1 MDPQT
6 EAAEKEIAATD
17 AEDMPIP
24 EELPILPL
32 SGVVLFP
39 GIAAPLMVGQKNY
52 IQLVDEAVVQER
64 LIGVTSNQQPEADK
78 EPAIET
84 LSKVGTAA
92 KVLKMMQLP
101 TGGVSFLV
109 QGLARIQIE
118 EYTKKEPYFVARV
131 KKLEEQPS
139 KDADTEALVSSLRL
153 VFQRLAELVPNFP
166 SPALMTAMN
175 IKDPGKLADFVSAN
189 IPIPPTEQ
197 QGILE
202 ELRHRER
209 IRKVMVLVNG
219 EIQKLEVSKKI
230 QEEIAG
236 EIGEEQRKHI
246 LREQLKKIQEELGVK
261 DEKTAEIE
269 TLRTRIAEA
278 DLPPEAEKAAQKE
291 VDRLGMMNPAAPEYS
306 VSRTYLDWLI
316 DVPWS
321 KSTEDDLDVKKA
333 GGVLDEDHY
342 DLEKVKKRI
351 LEYLAVRKLKQ
362 DMKGPILCFAGP
374 PGVGKTS
381 LGRSVA
387 RALGREFIRMSLG
400 GVRDE
405 AEIRGHRRTY
415 VGALPGRVIQG
426 LKKAGSNNPVF
437 ILDEIDKIG
446 ADFRGDP
453 SSALLEV
460 LDPEQNFSFSDHYL
474 EVPFDLSKVFFITTA
489 NQLGTI
495 PAPLR
500 DRMEVLELPG
510 YTQEEKLWI
519 ARKYLFPKQVEEHG
533 LRAEQLEVTDKAIG
547 RVIQEYTREAGVR
560 NLERELAS
568 ICRALARR
576 VAEGEAECALVD
588 AKDVPDYLGP
598 VKFFSETAERMTVPG
613 IATGLA
619 WTPTGGDILFVE
631 ATRMEGR
638 KQLMI
643 TGQLG
648 DVMRESAHAALSYI
662 RANADDL
669 KIEKKFFDTADLH
682 VHVPA
687 GAIPKDGPSAG
698 VTMVVALS
706 SLLTGRRV
714 RSDVAMTGEI
724 TLRGKVLPVGG
735 IKEKVLA
742 AHRAGIKTILLPK
755 LNKKDLEE
763 LPDPVRKE
771 MKFVPVDEI
780 GEAVKV
786 ALEKPGKKKPAAKKT
801 AKKTVAKK
809 VAKPKAARKTVA
821 KKAAKPKAAKKTVT
835 KKAAKPK
842 AATKKVSKKK
852 AVKKKAKKAR

>member
-6 EAAEKEIAATD
+6 EPMARDIDKTD
-17 AEDMPIP
+17 AEEIPIP

-39 GIAAPLMVGQKNY
+39 GMAAPLMVGQKNY
-52 IQLVDEAVVQER
+52 IQLIDEAVVQDG
-64 LIGVTSNQQPEADK
+64 LIGVTSNQRPEADE
-78 EPAIET
+78 EPDIAT
-84 LSKVGTAA
+84 LSRVGTAA

-101 TGGVSFLV
+101 MGGVSFLV
-109 QGLARIQIE
+109 QGLSRIRIE
-118 EYTKKEPYFVARV
+118 EYTKQKPYFVARV
-131 KKLEEQPS
+131 RKLEEQPS
-139 KDADTEALVSSLRL
+139 KDRDMEAFVSGLRQI
-153 VFQRLAELVPNFP
+153 FQRLAELAPNFP
-166 SPALMTAMN
+166 SPALMTALN

-189 IPIPPTEQ
+189 MPIPPADQ
-197 QGILE
+197 QDILE

-209 IRKVMVLVNG
+209 IRKVMVFVNR

-236 EIGEEQRKHI
+236 EMGEEQRKHI

-261 DEKTAEIE
+261 DEKAVEIE

-278 DLPPEAEKAAQKE
+278 NLPPEAEKVAQKE
-291 VDRLGMMNPAAPEYS
+291 VDRLSMMNPAAPEYS

-316 DVPWS
+316 EVPWS
-321 KSTEDDLDVKKA
+321 KSTEDNLDVKKA
-333 GGVLDEDHY
+333 EGILNEDHY

-351 LEYLAVRKLKQ
+351 LEYLAVRKLKK

-426 LKKAGSNNPVF
+426 LKKAGTNNPVF
-437 ILDEIDKIG
+437 MLDEVDKVG

-510 YTQEEKLWI
+510 YTQEEKRWI

-533 LRAEQLEVTDKAIG
+533 LRAEQLEITDEAIG
-547 RVIQEYTREAGVR
+547 RVIQDYTREAGVR
-560 NLERELAS
+560 NLERELAA
-568 ICRALARR
+568 ICRAVARQ
-576 VAEGEAECALVD
+576 VAEGETEGARVD
-588 AKDVPDYLGP
+588 AADVSEYLGP
-598 VKFFSETAERMTVPG
+598 VKFFSEMAERMTVPG

-619 WTPTGGDILFVE
+619 WTPSGGDILFVE
-631 ATRMEGR
+631 ATRMEGS
-638 KQLMI
+638 KQLI
-643 TGQLG
+643 LTGQLG
-648 DVMRESAHAALSYI
+648 DVMKESAQAALSYI
-662 RANADDL
+662 RANAADL
-669 KIEKKFFDTADLH
+669 GVEKKFFDTADLH
-682 VHVPA
+682 LHVPA

-706 SLLTGRRV
+706 SLLVDRKV

-742 AHRAGIKTILLPK
+742 AHRAGIRTILLPK
-755 LNKKDLEE
+755 LNDKDLLE
-763 LPDPVRKE
+763 LPEPVRKE
-771 MKFVPVDEI
+771 MTFVLLDDI
-780 GEAVKV
+780 GEAVRE
-786 ALEKPGKKKPAAKKT
+786 ALEKPDRGAASKKAVPAKKVAAAKKT
-801 AKKTVAKK
+801 IKKKS
-809 VAKPKAARKTVA
+809 ARKT
-821 KKAAKPKAAKKTVT
+821 
-835 KKAAKPK
+835 
-842 AATKKVSKKK
+842 
-852 AVKKKAKKAR
+852 AKKAR

>member
-1 MDPQT
+1 MVKPDD
-6 EAAEKEIAATD
+6 EEI
-17 AEDMPIP
+17 PIP

-52 IQLVDEAVVQER
+52 IQLVDEAVVQDR

-78 EPAIET
+78 EPDIET
-84 LSKVGTAA
+84 LSRVGTAA

-109 QGLARIQIE
+109 QGLSRIQIE
-118 EYTKKEPYFVARV
+118 EYTKREPYFVARV
-131 KKLEEQPS
+131 RKLEEQPS
-139 KDADTEALVSSLRL
+139 QDAEMEALVSGLRQ
-153 VFQRLAELVPNFP
+153 VFQRLSELVPNFP
-166 SPALMTAMN
+166 GPALMTAMN
-175 IKDPGKLADFVSAN
+175 IKDPGRLADFVSAN
-189 IPIPPTEQ
+189 MPIGPKEQ
-197 QGILE
+197 QDILE

-236 EIGEEQRKHI
+236 EMGEEQRKHI

-261 DEKTAEIE
+261 DEKTVEIE
-269 TLRTRIAEA
+269 TLRARIAEA
-278 DLPPEAEKAAQKE
+278 KLPPEAEKAAQKE
-291 VDRLGMMNPAAPEYS
+291 VDRLSMMNPAAPEYS

-316 DVPWS
+316 EVPWS

-333 GGVLDEDHY
+333 EGVLDEDHY

-351 LEYLAVRKLKQ
+351 LEYLAVRKLKK

-381 LGRSVA
+381 LGKSIA
-387 RALGREFIRMSLG
+387 RALGREFLRMSLG

-426 LKKAGSNNPVF
+426 LKKAGTNNPVF
-437 ILDEIDKIG
+437 ILDEVDKVG

-474 EVPFDLSKVFFITTA
+474 EVPFDLSNVFFITTA
-489 NQLGTI
+489 NVLGTI

-510 YTQEEKLWI
+510 YTQEEKRWI

-533 LRAEQLEVTDKAIG
+533 LRAEQLEITDDAID
-547 RVIQEYTREAGVR
+547 RVVQDYTREAGVR

-568 ICRALARR
+568 ICRAVARQ
-576 VAEGEAECALVD
+576 VAEGEAECARVD
-588 AKDVPDYLGP
+588 AKDVSEYLGP

-638 KQLMI
+638 KQLTI

-648 DVMRESAHAALSYI
+648 DVMRESAQAALSYI
-662 RANADDL
+662 RANAAEL
-669 KIEKKFFDTADLH
+669 KVEKRFFDTADLH
-682 VHVPA
+682 LHVPA

-706 SLLTGRRV
+706 SLLAGRMV

-742 AHRAGIKTILLPK
+742 AHRAGIRTVLLPK
-755 LNKKDLEE
+755 LNDKDLQE
-763 LPDPVRKE
+763 LPEPVRKE
-771 MKFVPVDEI
+771 MRFVLVDNI
-780 GEAVKV
+780 GEAIRE
-786 ALEKPGKKKPAAKKT
+786 ALEKPKKAAATKKT
-801 AKKTVAKK
+801 AKKKSAKK
-809 VAKPKAARKTVA
+809 GTA
-821 KKAAKPKAAKKTVT
+821 KKAAPK
-835 KKAAKPK
+835 
-842 AATKKVSKKK
+842 KKV
-852 AVKKKAKKAR
+852 KKAKKTKKAR

>member
-6 EAAEKEIAATD
+6 EPTPKGNEMLEAEEI
-17 AEDMPIP
+17 PFP

-52 IQLVDEAVVQER
+52 IKLVDEAVVQDT
-64 LIGVTSNQQPEADK
+64 LIGVTSNQQPEAEK
-78 EPAIET
+78 EPEIAT
-84 LSKVGTAA
+84 LSRVGTAA

-109 QGLARIQIE
+109 QGLSRIRIE
-118 EYTKKEPYFVARV
+118 EYTRQEPYLVARV
-131 KKLEEQPS
+131 KKLEEEPS
-139 KDADTEALVSSLRL
+139 NDSDMEALVSGLRQ
-153 VFQRLAELVPNFP
+153 VFQRLAELVSNFP
-166 SPALMTAMN
+166 SPVFMTAMN
-175 IKDPGKLADFVSAN
+175 IKDPGRLADFVIAN
-189 IPIPPTEQ
+189 MPVPPADQ
-197 QGILE
+197 QDILE
-202 ELRHRER
+202 ELRQRER
-209 IRKVMVLVNG
+209 IRKVMVLVNR
-219 EIQKLEVSKKI
+219 EIQKLELSKKI

-236 EIGEEQRKHI
+236 EMGEEQRKHI

-269 TLRTRIAEA
+269 TLRARIAEA
-278 DLPPEAEKAAQKE
+278 NLPPEAEKAAQKE
-291 VDRLGMMNPAAPEYS
+291 VDRLSMMNPAAPEYS

-333 GGVLDEDHY
+333 EGILNEDHY

-351 LEYLAVRKLKQ
+351 LEYLAVRKLKK

-381 LGRSVA
+381 LGKSIA
-387 RALGREFIRMSLG
+387 RALGREFNRLSLG

-426 LKKAGSNNPVF
+426 LKKAGTNNPVF
-437 ILDEIDKIG
+437 MLDEVDKIG
-446 ADFRGDP
+446 SDFRGDP

-495 PAPLR
+495 PPPLR

-510 YTQEEKLWI
+510 YTQEEKGWI
-519 ARKYLFPKQVEEHG
+519 ARKYLFPKQVKEHG
-533 LRAEQLEVTDKAIG
+533 LRAEQLEITDKAIG
-547 RVIQEYTREAGVR
+547 RVIQDYTREAGVR

-568 ICRALARR
+568 ICRAVARR
-576 VAEGEAECALVD
+576 VAEGEAECARVD
-588 AKDVPDYLGP
+588 AKDVSDYLGP
-598 VKFFSETAERMTVPG
+598 VKFFSDMAERMTVPG

-619 WTPTGGDILFVE
+619 WTPAGGDILFVE

-638 KQLMI
+638 KQLII

-648 DVMRESAHAALSYI
+648 DVMKESAQAALSYI
-662 RANADDL
+662 RANAL
-669 KIEKKFFDTADLH
+669 ELGVEKKFFDTSDIH

-742 AHRAGIKTILLPK
+742 AHRAGIKMILLPK

-763 LPDPVRKE
+763 LPESVRKE

-780 GEAVKV
+780 SEAVRE
-786 ALEKPGKKKPAAKKT
+786 ALERPRNAGASKKAAAVKKT
-801 AKKTVAKK
+801 GGKKTVKEK
-809 VAKPKAARKTVA
+809 VAKTKTAGKKILKEKTVR
-821 KKAAKPKAAKKTVT
+821 KPA
-835 KKAAKPK
+835 
-842 AATKKVSKKK
+842 
-852 AVKKKAKKAR
+852 KKAKKAR

>member
-6 EAAEKEIAATD
+6 KPTAIDGEKEE
-17 AEDMPIP
+17 AEEILIP
-24 EELPILPL
+24 EEIPILPL

-39 GIAAPLMVGQKNY
+39 GMAAPLMVGQKNY
-52 IQLVDEAVVQER
+52 IQLVDEAVVQDG
-64 LIGVTSNQQPEADK
+64 LIGLTSNQQPEPDK
-78 EPAIET
+78 EPDIAT
-84 LSKVGTAA
+84 LSRVGTAV

-101 TGGVSFLV
+101 TGGLSFLV
-109 QGLARIQIE
+109 QGLSRIRIE
-118 EYTKKEPYFVARV
+118 EYTKQEPYFVARV
-131 KKLEEQPS
+131 KKLEEKPS
-139 KDADTEALVSSLRL
+139 KDSEMEALVSGLRQ
-153 VFQRLAELVPNFP
+153 VFHRLAELVPNFP
-166 SPALMTAMN
+166 GPALMTAMN
-175 IKDPGKLADFVSAN
+175 IKDPGKLADFVCAN
-189 IPIPPTEQ
+189 MPIPPSDQ
-197 QGILE
+197 QDILE

-209 IRKVMVLVNG
+209 IRKVMVLVNR
-219 EIQKLEVSKKI
+219 ETQKLEVSKKI

-236 EIGEEQRKHI
+236 EMGEEHRKHI

-261 DEKTAEIE
+261 DEKTVEIE
-269 TLRTRIAEA
+269 TLRARIAEA
-278 DLPPEAEKAAQKE
+278 NLPPEAEKTAQKE
-291 VDRLGMMNPAAPEYS
+291 VDRLSMMNPAAPEYS

-316 DVPWS
+316 EVPWS

-333 GGVLDEDHY
+333 ERILNEDHY

-351 LEYLAVRKLKQ
+351 LEYLAVRKLKN

-426 LKKAGSNNPVF
+426 LKKAGTNNPVF
-437 ILDEIDKIG
+437 ILDEVDKIG
-446 ADFRGDP
+446 TDFRGDP

-474 EVPFDLSKVFFITTA
+474 EVPFDLSKAFFITTA

-510 YTQEEKLWI
+510 YTQEEKRWI

-533 LRAEQLEVTDKAIG
+533 LRAEQLEITDEAIG
-547 RVIQEYTREAGVR
+547 RVIQDYTREAGVR

-568 ICRALARR
+568 ICRAVARR
-576 VAEGEAECALVD
+576 VVEGETEAARVD
-588 AKDVPDYLGP
+588 AADVSEYLGP
-598 VKFFSETAERMTVPG
+598 VKFYYDMAERITVPG

-631 ATRMEGR
+631 ATRMQGR
-638 KQLMI
+638 KQLI
-643 TGQLG
+643 LTGQLG
-648 DVMRESAHAALSYI
+648 DVMKESAQAALSYI
-662 RANADDL
+662 RANAADL
-669 KIEKKFFDTADLH
+669 GVEKKFFDTSDIH

-706 SLLTGRRV
+706 SLLVDRKV

-742 AHRAGIKTILLPK
+742 AHRAGIRTILLPR
-755 LNKKDLEE
+755 LNDKDLQD
-763 LPDPVRKE
+763 LPEPVRKE
-771 MKFVPVDEI
+771 MTFVLLDDI
-780 GEAVKV
+780 GEAVKA
-786 ALEKPGKKKPAAKKT
+786 ALEKPGGAAASKEAVRARKVATAKKAVKKEVVKKPVKKT
-801 AKKTVAKK
+801 AKKPGKTKVKK
-809 VAKPKAARKTVA
+809 PG
-821 KKAAKPKAAKKTVT
+821 
-835 KKAAKPK
+835 
-842 AATKKVSKKK
+842 
-852 AVKKKAKKAR
+852 KKAKKVR

>member
-6 EAAEKEIAATD
+6 EGAPKAALTKD

-64 LIGVTSNQQPEADK
+64 LIGVTSNQQPEADQ
-78 EPAIET
+78 EPDAET
-84 LSKVGTAA
+84 LSGVGTAA

-109 QGLARIQIE
+109 QGLSRIEIG
-118 EYTKKEPYFVARV
+118 EYTQKEPYFIARV
-131 KKLEEQPS
+131 KRLEEQPS
-139 KDADTEALVSSLRL
+139 KDAETEALVSSLRQ

-166 SPALMTAMN
+166 GPALMTAMN
-175 IKDPGKLADFVSAN
+175 IKDPGRLADFVGAN
-189 IPIPPTEQ
+189 IPIPPAEQ
-197 QGILE
+197 QSILE

-209 IRKVMVLVNG
+209 IRKVITLVNA

-236 EIGEEQRKHI
+236 EMGEEQRKHI

-278 DLPPEAEKAAQKE
+278 KLPPEAEKAAQKE
-291 VDRLGMMNPAAPEYS
+291 VDRLSMMNPAAPEYS

-321 KSTEDDLDVKKA
+321 KSTEDDLNVKKA
-333 GGVLDEDHY
+333 EGVLDEDHY

-351 LEYLAVRKLKQ
+351 LEYLAVRKLKK

-381 LGRSVA
+381 LGKSIA

-426 LKKAGSNNPVF
+426 LKKAGTNNPVF
-437 ILDEIDKIG
+437 ILDEVDKIG

-489 NQLGTI
+489 NVLGTI
-495 PAPLR
+495 PAALR

-519 ARKYLFPKQVEEHG
+519 ARKYLFPKQVNEHG
-533 LRAEQLEVTDKAIG
+533 LKEKQLEVTDEAIA
-547 RVIQEYTREAGVR
+547 RVIKEYTREAGVR

-568 ICRALARR
+568 ICRAVARN
-576 VAEGEAECALVD
+576 VAEGEAERGRVD

-638 KQLMI
+638 KQLII

-648 DVMRESAHAALSYI
+648 DVMKESAQAALSYI
-662 RANADDL
+662 RANAGEL
-669 KIEKKFFDTADLH
+669 KIEKKFFETSDLH

-698 VTMVVALS
+698 ITLVVALS
-706 SLLTGRRV
+706 SLLTGRMV

-755 LNKKDLEE
+755 LNDKDLKE
-763 LPDPVRKE
+763 LPDAVRKE
-771 MKFVPVDEI
+771 MKFVLVDEI
-780 GEAVKV
+780 GEAVKE
-786 ALEKPGKKKPAAKKT
+786 ALEKRAAAKKPVKKT
-801 AKKTVAKK
+801 GGTKRVAAAKKPIKK
-809 VAKPKAARKTVA
+809 KTARKKPVTKKTAVPKAAAR
-821 KKAAKPKAAKKTVT
+821 KAAKKKPVKKKT
-835 KKAAKPK
+835 KKA
-842 AATKKVSKKK
+842 
-852 AVKKKAKKAR
+852 R

>member
-6 EAAEKEIAATD
+6 EPTAVDSEKTD
-17 AEDMPIP
+17 AEEIPIP
-24 EELPILPL
+24 EEIPILPL

-39 GIAAPLMVGQKNY
+39 GMAAPLMVGQKNY
-52 IQLVDEAVVQER
+52 IQLVDEAVVQDT

-78 EPAIET
+78 EPDIAT
-84 LSKVGTAA
+84 LSRVGTAA

-109 QGLARIQIE
+109 QGVSRIRIE
-118 EYTKKEPYFVARV
+118 EYTKQEPYFVARV
-131 KKLEEQPS
+131 KKLEEEPS
-139 KDADTEALVSSLRL
+139 KDSEMEALVSGLRQ

-189 IPIPPTEQ
+189 MPIPPADQ
-197 QGILE
+197 QDILE
-202 ELRHRER
+202 ELRQRER
-209 IRKVMVLVNG
+209 IRKVMVLVNR
-219 EIQKLEVSKKI
+219 EIQKLEMSKKI

-236 EIGEEQRKHI
+236 EMGEEQRKHI

-261 DEKTAEIE
+261 DEKTVEIE

-278 DLPPEAEKAAQKE
+278 NLPPEAEKAAQKE
-291 VDRLGMMNPAAPEYS
+291 VDRLSMMNPAAPEYS

-316 DVPWS
+316 EVPWS
-321 KSTEDDLDVKKA
+321 KSTEDNLDVKKA
-333 GGVLDEDHY
+333 EGILNEDHY

-351 LEYLAVRKLKQ
+351 LEYLAVRKLKK

-387 RALGREFIRMSLG
+387 RALGREFVRMSLG

-426 LKKAGSNNPVF
+426 LKKAGTNNPVF
-437 ILDEIDKIG
+437 ILDEVDKVG

-510 YTQEEKLWI
+510 YTQEEKRWI

-533 LRAEQLEVTDKAIG
+533 LRAEQLEITDEAIG
-547 RVIQEYTREAGVR
+547 RVIQDYTREAGVR

-568 ICRALARR
+568 ICRAVARQ
-576 VAEGEAECALVD
+576 VAEGKTEAARVD
-588 AKDVPDYLGP
+588 AADVSEYLGP
-598 VKFFSETAERMTVPG
+598 IKFFSEMAERMTVPG

-631 ATRMEGR
+631 ATRMEGG
-638 KQLMI
+638 KQLI
-643 TGQLG
+643 LTGQLG
-648 DVMRESAHAALSYI
+648 DVMKESAQAALSYI
-662 RANADDL
+662 RANASEL
-669 KIEKKFFDTADLH
+669 GVEKKFFDTADLH
-682 VHVPA
+682 LHVPA

-706 SLLTGRRV
+706 SLLVDRKV

-742 AHRAGIKTILLPK
+742 AHRAGIRTILLPK
-755 LNKKDLEE
+755 LNDKDLLE
-763 LPDPVRKE
+763 LPEPVRKE
-771 MKFVPVDEI
+771 MTFVLLDDI
-780 GEAVKV
+780 GEAVRK
-786 ALEKPGKKKPAAKKT
+786 ALEKPARGAASKKTVPVKKAAAAKKT
-801 AKKTVAKK
+801 IKKKS
-809 VAKPKAARKTVA
+809 ARKTV
-821 KKAAKPKAAKKTVT
+821 
-835 KKAAKPK
+835 
-842 AATKKVSKKK
+842 KK
-852 AVKKKAKKAR
+852 AVKKKIVKKKTVKKKVKKAKKAKKAC